1 MFRKLLVT
9 HTILHKVHTIISEY
23 YMAANRYV
31 GMLMNSREQAHVFH
45 LTTNSFAQ
53 HKALQQYYEG
63 IVPLL
68 DSWAEAYMGRYG
80 RLKRITMN
88 KRYMSDPKK
97 AKMYFRSLLARIRL
111 VKLPKDTY
119 LKNIQ
124 DEIIALIRSTIYM
137 LSLK

>member
-1 MFRKLLVT
+1 
-9 HTILHKVHTIISEY
+9 
-23 YMAANRYV
+23 
-31 GMLMNSREQAHVFH
+31 MNSREQAHIFH

-53 HKALQQYYEG
+53 HKALQAYYEG

-80 RLKRITMN
+80 RLKRVSLN

-97 AKMYFRSLLARIRL
+97 ARLYFKSLLARVRL
-111 VKLPKDTY
+111 VKLPRDSY

-124 DEIIALIRSTIYM
+124 DEIIALIRSTLYM
-137 LSLK
+137 LTLK